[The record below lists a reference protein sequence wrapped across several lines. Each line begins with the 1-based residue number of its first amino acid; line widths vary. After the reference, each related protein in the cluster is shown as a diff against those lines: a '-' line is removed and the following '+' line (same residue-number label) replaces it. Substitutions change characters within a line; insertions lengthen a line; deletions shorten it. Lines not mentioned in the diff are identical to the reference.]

1 MYSNR
6 IEKEDRQVTTVS
18 DQELTMTPL
27 RGKSGKAFIGQ
38 YPNGEKIFIKFNTTP
53 ILPAL
58 AKEQIAPQLLWV
70 RRTGNGDTMSA
81 QEWLDG
87 RILTKEDMGSK
98 QIVHILLRLHKSRPL
113 VNQLLQLNYKIENPY
128 DLLVD
133 WEKNAPLQIREN
145 TYLQSIVK
153 ELKRSLP
160 EFRSEVAT
168 IVHGDIKHSNWVITT
183 SGMIYLVDWD
193 SVRLTDRMYDVAFL
207 LSHYIP
213 YTRWGEWLNYYGY
226 KDNEKVR
233 SKVKWYGQFSYLSQI
248 LKCFDKRDMEHVN
261 QEIYGLRK
269 FRELVSKNK

>member
-1 MYSNR
+1 M
-6 IEKEDRQVTTVS
+6 TVS
-18 DQELTMTPL
+18 DQELTMIPL

-38 YPNGEKIFIKFNTTP
+38 YPNGEKIFIKLNTTP

-133 WEKNAPLQIREN
+133 WEKNAPLQIQEN

-213 YTRWGEWLNYYGY
+213 YSRWQEWLHYYGY
-226 KDNEKVR
+226 KDSEKVCQ
-233 SKVKWYGQFSYLSQI
+233 KIIWYGQFSYLSQI
-248 LKCFDKRDMEHVN
+248 LNCFDKRDMEHVN

-269 FRELVSKNK
+269 FRELVSKKK

>member
-6 IEKEDRQVTTVS
+6 IEKEGRQVTTVS

-145 TYLQSIVK
+145 TYLQGIVK

-233 SKVKWYGQFSYLSQI
+233 SKVAWYGQFSYLSQI

>member
-6 IEKEDRQVTTVS
+6 IEKEGRQVTTVS

-233 SKVKWYGQFSYLSQI
+233 SKVEWYGQFSYLSQI

-269 FRELVSKNK
+269 FRELVSKKK

>member
-6 IEKEDRQVTTVS
+6 IEKEGRQVTTVS

-145 TYLQSIVK
+145 TYLQGIVK

-269 FRELVSKNK
+269 FRELVNKNK